1 MSGLKLNR
9 QSGVIFSGLII
20 IIVLV
25 LLVVINPGQNFRNGT
40 GTPINPI
47 NPTNSPTSSQ
57 VLAPTSTEST
67 GFRTPVPANTV
78 VPEVNATLTSE
89 QAKVVAVP
97 KVVVPAAAQSDTHY
111 RSFDIQGTGGIF
123 VPSQITAYLGDRV
136 HINLTAVDKDYD
148 LVFPSYSMMISVKK
162 GETKFLEFQATF
174 EGSFDYYCNACGGLS
189 GPAKGKIIIVK

>member
-9 QSGVIFSGLII
+9 QSGVIFLGLII

-25 LLVVINPGQNFRNGT
+25 LLVVINPGQNFRGGAGT
-40 GTPINPI
+40 VINPAN
-47 NPTNSPTSSQ
+47 NPASSQ
-57 VLAPTSTEST
+57 VSVPTSTEST

-78 VPEVNATLTSE
+78 VPEVNATLTVE

-97 KVVVPAAAQSDTHY
+97 KVVVPAAAQSSAHY

-148 LVFPSYSMMISVKK
+148 LFFPSYGMMLSAKK
-162 GETKFLEFQATF
+162 GETKFLEFAAMF